1 MKTFLL
7 SILLVCFLILSG
19 SLCVLY
25 AGGQLKAGWTQELLS
40 MAIKGCTY
48 GMFNPQVE
56 AYKERASMNGRQV
69 SNEEM
74 ENLKKLL
81 FPKFEKTCRC
91 LLEKVAQKWSYEA
104 FQKGQFEVQQYT
116 QDLIENG
123 ECQLPQPPS

>member
-1 MKTFLL
+1 
-7 SILLVCFLILSG
+7 
-19 SLCVLY
+19 
-25 AGGQLKAGWTQELLS
+25 
-40 MAIKGCTY
+40 
-48 GMFNPQVE
+48 
-56 AYKERASMNGRQV
+56 MNGHQV